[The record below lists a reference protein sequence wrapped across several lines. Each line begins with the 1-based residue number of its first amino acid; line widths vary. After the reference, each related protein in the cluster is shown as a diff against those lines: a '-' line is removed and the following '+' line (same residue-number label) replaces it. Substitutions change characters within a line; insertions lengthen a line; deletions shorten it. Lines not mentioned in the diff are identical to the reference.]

1 MGVSHLERQQRNLAR
16 YKFKFLSDISNIKII
31 ARGRGVRI
39 RNYLNR
45 KYGQG
50 RKHRWRKLK
59 GTALIEYP
67 DGRIVKAEIHFYEA
81 HGIGR
86 VRFKVVRDLE

>member
-1 MGVSHLERQQRNLAR
+1 MAR
-16 YKFKFLSDISNIKII
+16 YKFKFLGDISNIEII
-31 ARGRGVRI
+31 ARGKSVRI

-45 KYGQG
+45 TYGQG
-50 RKHRWRKLK
+50 RKYRWRKLK

-81 HGIGR
+81 HGMGR